1 MATPPTNPPPQP
13 GLAPDPSME
22 DILASIRRILNEDEA
37 PKSAPEPQEPPG
49 GVLMLDSSMM
59 VPETPS
65 NAPKAK
71 PPPEPPAT
79 LENTP
84 LPDPKPF
91 IPPPPAPPSAPS
103 PAPPVASSA
112 PSAPPQSSPQTSP
125 QSSTSP
131 AASADAA
138 ALVTPAAAA
147 ATAASVDALMRTL
160 ATERNAAVQRG
171 GPTIE
176 DVVRAVIRPML
187 KDWLDAHLPPLVER
201 LVRAEIE
208 RVVSRMAP

>member
-1 MATPPTNPPPQP
+1 
-13 GLAPDPSME
+13 ME

-37 PKSAPEPQEPPG
+37 PKSAPEPEGPTG

-59 VPETPS
+59 VPETPP

-71 PPPEPPAT
+71 SPPEPSAT

-91 IPPPPAPPSAPS
+91 IPPPPAPP
-103 PAPPVASSA
+103 APPVAQSVRPAQSA
-112 PSAPPQSSPQTSP
+112 PSQPSTSP
-125 QSSTSP
+125 AVSADTASP
-131 AASADAA
+131 AASADTAS
-138 ALVTPAAAA
+138 LVAPAAAA

-160 ATERNAAVQRG
+160 ATERNTAVQRG
-171 GPTIE
+171 GPTLE

-187 KDWLDAHLPPLVER
+187 KDWLDAHLPPLAER

>member
-1 MATPPTNPPPQP
+1 MATPPTNPPQP
-13 GLAPDPSME
+13 ALAPDPSME
-22 DILASIRRILNEDEA
+22 DILASIRR
-37 PKSAPEPQEPPG
+37 
-49 GVLMLDSSMM
+49 MLDSSMM
-59 VPETPS
+59 VPETPP

-71 PPPEPPAT
+71 SPPEPSAT

-91 IPPPPAPPSAPS
+91 IPPPPAPS
-103 PAPPVASSA
+103 APPVAQSVRPAQSA
-112 PSAPPQSSPQTSP
+112 PSQPSTSP
-125 QSSTSP
+125 AVSADTASP
-131 AASADAA
+131 AASADTAS
-138 ALVTPAAAA
+138 LVAPAAAA

-160 ATERNAAVQRG
+160 ATERNTAVQRG
-171 GPTIE
+171 GPTLE

-187 KDWLDAHLPPLVER
+187 KDWLDAHLPPLAER

>member
-1 MATPPTNPPPQP
+1 
-13 GLAPDPSME
+13 ME

-37 PKSAPEPQEPPG
+37 PKSAPEPEGPTG

-59 VPETPS
+59 VPETPP

-71 PPPEPPAT
+71 SPPEPSAT

-91 IPPPPAPPSAPS
+91 IPPPPAS
-103 PAPPVASSA
+103 PTPPVAQSVQSAQPA
-112 PSAPPQSSPQTSP
+112 PSQPSA
-125 QSSTSP
+125 SP
-131 AASADAA
+131 AASADTAS
-138 ALVTPAAAA
+138 LVAPAAAA
-147 ATAASVDALMRTL
+147 ATAASVDTLMRTL
-160 ATERNAAVQRG
+160 ATERNTAVQRG
-171 GPTIE
+171 GPTLE

-187 KDWLDAHLPPLVER
+187 KDWLDAHLPPLAER

>member
-1 MATPPTNPPPQP
+1 
-13 GLAPDPSME
+13 ME

-37 PKSAPEPQEPPG
+37 PKSAPEPEGPTG

-59 VPETPS
+59 VPETPP

-71 PPPEPPAT
+71 LPPEPSAT

-91 IPPPPAPPSAPS
+91 IPPPPAPPSAPPPAS
-103 PAPPVASSA
+103 PAPPVAQSVQSAQPA
-112 PSAPPQSSPQTSP
+112 PSQPSA
-125 QSSTSP
+125 SP
-131 AASADAA
+131 AASADT
-138 ALVTPAAAA
+138 ALLVAPAAAA

-160 ATERNAAVQRG
+160 ATERNTAVQRG
-171 GPTIE
+171 GPTLE

-187 KDWLDAHLPPLVER
+187 KDWLDAHLPPLAER

>member
-1 MATPPTNPPPQP
+1 MAIPPTNPPPQP
-13 GLAPDPSME
+13 DLAPDPSME

-37 PKSAPEPQEPPG
+37 PKSAPEPEGPTG

-59 VPETPS
+59 VPETPP

-71 PPPEPPAT
+71 SPPAPPAT
-79 LENTP
+79 LEHTP

-91 IPPPPAPPSAPS
+91 IPPPPAPPSAPP
-103 PAPPVASSA
+103 PAPPVAQSAQSA
-112 PSAPPQSSPQTSP
+112 PSAQSVQPQPPASA
-125 QSSTSP
+125 

>member
-1 MATPPTNPPPQP
+1 MATPPTNPPQP
-13 GLAPDPSME
+13 ALAPDPSME

-37 PKSAPEPQEPPG
+37 PKSAPEPEGPTG

-59 VPETPS
+59 VPETPP

-71 PPPEPPAT
+71 SPPEPSAT

-91 IPPPPAPPSAPS
+91 IPPPPAPP
-103 PAPPVASSA
+103 APPVAQSVRPAQSA
-112 PSAPPQSSPQTSP
+112 PSQPSTSP
-125 QSSTSP
+125 AVSADTASP
-131 AASADAA
+131 AASADTAS
-138 ALVTPAAAA
+138 LVAPAAAA

-160 ATERNAAVQRG
+160 ATERNTAVQRG
-171 GPTIE
+171 GPTLE

-187 KDWLDAHLPPLVER
+187 KDWLDAHLPPLAER